1 MGGSA
6 NPQQAVATPQ
16 GANPFQQAS
25 AAQSGAL
32 ATTGAATQYQTSPTA
47 MGRMAAGMAYTP
59 PTASTGAL
67 TANTSYAV
75 NPMAQSGFE
84 RAIGYTPQQV
94 AATNY
99 QAAQQT
105 TPLTA
110 ASAMQGYQNPY
121 ETQVVQQTLRDIGTQ
136 AQLGQQNLAAQAQ
149 RASAFGGSRHGI
161 AEAEAMKG
169 YTQQMADAAARM
181 RQQGFQTQL
190 GAGQFDVGQ
199 QTAAEARNVAA
210 ENVARQFGAQTGM
223 TAQQLNQAAGLQG
236 AGLNLQGS
244 QALSAADLAAAQE
257 RRASATALGNM
268 AAQAEQLGMG
278 AAGQVAGAQRADQQM
293 RLGAGQQLSGLGQ
306 RSFGYGT
313 AIQDRMAAQGAQQRG
328 IQQALIDAARGQYG
342 QYTGAPAQGLNTML
356 GAITGAGVPGTAGSN
371 TSFRPGLFNYLQVAS
386 QFA

>member
-16 GANPFQQAS
+16 GANPFQQA
-25 AAQSGAL
+25 ATAQSGAL

-47 MGRMAAGMAYTP
+47 MGRMAAGMAYAP

-105 TPLTA
+105 TPMTA

-121 ETQVVQQTLRDIGTQ
+121 ESQVVQQTLDDVR
-136 AQLGQQNLAAQAQ
+136 QNVGAAAL
-149 RASAFGGSRHGI
+149 RGKAFGGSRHGTL
-161 AEAEAMKG
+161 ELNN
-169 YTQQMADAAARM
+169 MADAAARM
-181 RQQGFQTQL
+181 RQQGFGTAL
-190 GAGQFDVGQ
+190 GAAQFDVGQ

-236 AGLNLQGS
+236 AGLNLRGA
-244 QALSAADLAAAQE
+244 QALSAADLAAMQE
-257 RRASATALGNM
+257 RRASAMALGNM

-278 AAGQVAGAQRADQQM
+278 AAGQVAGTQRADQEM

-313 AIQDRMAAQGAQQRG
+313 SIQDRMAGQGAQERG

-342 QYTGAPAQGLNTML
+342 QYTGAPGQGLNAML
-356 GAITGAGVPGTAGSN
+356 GAITGAGVPGTAGQN
-371 TSFRPGLFNYLQVAS
+371 TSFNPGLFNYLQVAS
-386 QFA
+386 QFPR